1 MEIVTDRL
9 YSWASELD
17 PQTLEQALKASRLP
31 IVEGHVAL
39 MPDAH
44 LGIGATIGSVIPT
57 RGAVIPSAVGVDIGC
72 GMIAVETDLTAPGLP
87 DDLGPYLRDL
97 EHVVPA
103 GLGKWHRRSS
113 DAAERW
119 LAEHP
124 NEHLSDKQLERALVQ
139 LGTLGSGNHF
149 FEVCL
154 DERDVVWITLHSGSR
169 GVGNQLAEK
178 HIKVA
183 KRLAT
188 QAGTPLEDPDL
199 AWLQEMTPQ
208 FDDYIRDMLWAQ
220 DYARANRDQM
230 MDAALAAFFRFCG
243 GGAERTRVNCH
254 HNFTEQEEHPGVGRV
269 WVTRKG
275 AIRAQRGDLGLIPGA
290 MGTASYVVRGTGNE
304 PSWRSCAHGAGRRMS
319 RTKARK
325 TFTADDLA
333 AAMKGRTWLADRAS
347 RLIDEIPGSYKDI
360 DQVMADQADLV
371 EVLHRLRG
379 ILNYKG
385 TT

>member
-9 YSWASELD
+9 YSWASELE
-17 PQTLEQALKASRLP
+17 PQTLEQALKTSRLP

-44 LGIGATIGSVIPT
+44 LGIGATVGSVIPT

-72 GMIAVETDLTAPGLP
+72 GMIAVETSLTAAGLP
-87 DDLGPYLRDL
+87 DDLTPYLREL
-97 EHVVPA
+97 EHVLPA
-103 GLGKWHRRSS
+103 GLGKWHGTGSK
-113 DAAERW
+113 AAQRW
-119 LAEHP
+119 LAAHP
-124 NEHLSDKQLERALVQ
+124 NDSLSAKQAERALLQ

-169 GVGNQLAEK
+169 GVGNQLAEQ

-183 KRLAT
+183 KRLARD
-188 QAGTPLEDPDL
+188 AGTPLEDPAL
-199 AWLQEMTPQ
+199 AWLQEATPQ
-208 FDDYIRDMLWAQ
+208 FDAYIRDMLWAQ

-243 GGAERTRVNCH
+243 GGGERARVNCH
-254 HNFTEQEEHPGVGRV
+254 HNFTEREDHPGIGSV

-275 AIRAQRGDLGLIPGA
+275 AIRAAAGDLGLIPGS
-290 MGTASYVVRGTGNE
+290 MGTISYVVRGRGE
-304 PSWRSCAHGAGRRMS
+304 PDSWRSCAHGAGRRMS
-319 RTKARK
+319 RGAARRA
-325 TFTADDLA
+325 FSAADLA
-333 AAMKGRTWLADRAS
+333 EAMKGRTWLADRAS

-360 DQVMADQADLV
+360 DRVMADQADLV
-371 EVLHRLRG
+371 DVLHRLRG

-385 TT
+385 TA